1 MHDPRDDL
9 ADGAQLATA
18 VDSHTSPVNP
28 STKMPVLRDCDVL
41 LKLLWTIPEAASI
54 LRVGER
60 SVWRMMADPRSCFPR
75 PRRIGGRTLLVR
87 DEVLAFIAKGA
98 SR

>member
-1 MHDPRDDL
+1 MADHFDAPDL
-9 ADGAQLATA
+9 SPAPTTA
-18 VDSHTSPVNP
+18 DSHGPAANP
-28 STKMPVLRDCDVL
+28 RPKVPVLRETDL
-41 LKLLWTIPEAASI
+41 IQKLLWSVPEAASI
-54 LRVGER
+54 LRLGER
-60 SVWRMMADPRSCFPR
+60 SVWRMMADPKSGFPR